1 MALSIQIRGAGT
13 AYESIAAAKTADD
26 LKKAS
31 NPSSAGGWVVTAAT
45 NADLTVDNLNLLKA
59 NRTSISSVAITGA
72 DGLALTG
79 AQVKTYK
86 DVILKLS
93 EAKIDVIDTAAGMG
107 GSNFSNLDA
116 VYSKLKLITVSSDVS
131 VGYSDYLTNSNQ
143 QGLENLINDT
153 ADSGVAI
160 TNFSGTS
167 ATLTTLLADADVDS
181 ITMKDSIANLTA
193 NKAAILL
200 AGNASQI
207 ATGSVKVY
215 DTLANINT
223 DAAKTLITDLG
234 TKVSAVVIKIA
245 AADIT
250 AANVITTKTAFDALP
265 TAIKA
270 LSSIEITGSAAYIIK
285 NVANIAS
292 LGDRVSSIEG
302 TGASIANLTALS
314 SLKSKFT
321 SISITDTAANI
332 AKNTVLADAVTSWTS
347 AKISGIKISAVPKS
361 DDLTKIVTA
370 AGSISLSIS
379 DTSGNINRDLAL
391 TNSVLGANIGN
402 LASID
407 VKDGTVAKKAV
418 LKMSNDQFSL
428 LKDKLTGQNTF
439 NLSAVAYIDSAAL
452 DSNAN
457 VVNYSVKDAYSSV
470 SANLSTLLARSKLQS
485 LAVNNALVA
494 DMATINT
501 AYAALSTENKLKF
514 KTVSVTDSSANLLAI
529 STGVITKL
537 KELSANKLV
546 TSINATDVGI
556 NKITTLK
563 SIAKVASIKVLDTD
577 ENFRLA
583 TNAKLIADKKVT
595 GFSLTG
601 VIKERLTGGTVA
613 LPNYLNNSKIT
624 SISVSDT
631 VANIIGAD
639 NRTIMNNAKISSVTA
654 NSALVSNIAALS
666 ASGVDANPY
675 TNPVSINVSDS
686 WTNIKAY
693 FDGDGATQNTKVK
706 SFTIVG

>member
-13 AYESIAAAKTADD
+13 AYTSVAAAKTADD
-26 LKKAS
+26 LAKAA

-93 EAKIDVIDTAAGMG
+93 QAKIDVIDTAAGVG

-131 VGYSDYLTNSNQ
+131 VAYSDYLANSNQ

-167 ATLTTLLADADVDS
+167 ATLTTLLGDADVDS

-250 AANVITTKTAFDALP
+250 AANVLTTKAAFDALP
-265 TAIKA
+265 DAIKA
-270 LSSIEITGSAAYIIK
+270 KSSIEITGSAAYIIK

-321 SISITDTAANI
+321 SISISDTAANI

-361 DDLTKIVTA
+361 EDLTKIVAA

-391 TNSVLGANIGN
+391 TNSVIGANISN

-439 NLSAVAYIDSAAL
+439 NLSAVAYVDSGAL

-485 LAVNNALVA
+485 LAVDNATVA
-494 DMATINT
+494 DMTTINT

-514 KTVSVTDSSANLLAI
+514 KTVSVTDTSSNLLAI
-529 STGVITKL
+529 STGIITKL

-563 SIAKVASIKVLDTD
+563 SVAKVADIKVLDTD

-583 TNAKLIADKKVT
+583 SNAKLIADKKVT

-601 VIKERLTGGTVA
+601 VVKARLTGGTNL
-613 LPNYLNNSKIT
+613 LPDYLGNSKIT
-624 SISVSDT
+624 SISVSDEAT
-631 VANIIGAD
+631 NIKGSS
-639 NRTIMNNAKISSVTA
+639 NRTIMNNAKITSITA
-654 NSALVSNIAALS
+654 NSTLIADIAELS
-666 ASGVDANPY
+666 ATTGNDAY
-675 TNPVSINVSDS
+675 LNPVSINVSDS
-686 WTNIKAY
+686 WANIKTWVTAQ
-693 FDGDGATQNTKVK
+693 ATDNAKVK
-706 SFTIVG
+706 SFNIVRP

>member
-1 MALSIQIRGAGT
+1 
-13 AYESIAAAKTADD
+13 
-26 LKKAS
+26 
-31 NPSSAGGWVVTAAT
+31 
-45 NADLTVDNLNLLKA
+45 
-59 NRTSISSVAITGA
+59 
-72 DGLALTG
+72 
-79 AQVKTYK
+79 
-86 DVILKLS
+86 
-93 EAKIDVIDTAAGMG
+93 
-107 GSNFSNLDA
+107 
-116 VYSKLKLITVSSDVS
+116 
-131 VGYSDYLTNSNQ
+131 
-143 QGLENLINDT
+143 
-153 ADSGVAI
+153 
-160 TNFSGTS
+160 
-167 ATLTTLLADADVDS
+167 
-181 ITMKDSIANLTA
+181 
-193 NKAAILL
+193 
-200 AGNASQI
+200 
-207 ATGSVKVY
+207 
-215 DTLANINT
+215 
-223 DAAKTLITDLG
+223 
-234 TKVSAVVIKIA
+234 
-245 AADIT
+245 
-250 AANVITTKTAFDALP
+250 
-265 TAIKA
+265 
-270 LSSIEITGSAAYIIK
+270 
-285 NVANIAS
+285 
-292 LGDRVSSIEG
+292 
-302 TGASIANLTALS
+302 
-314 SLKSKFT
+314 
-321 SISITDTAANI
+321 
-332 AKNTVLADAVTSWTS
+332 
-347 AKISGIKISAVPKS
+347 
-361 DDLTKIVTA
+361 
-370 AGSISLSIS
+370 
-379 DTSGNINRDLAL
+379 
-391 TNSVLGANIGN
+391 
-402 LASID
+402 
-407 VKDGTVAKKAV
+407 
-418 LKMSNDQFSL
+418 
-428 LKDKLTGQNTF
+428 
-439 NLSAVAYIDSAAL
+439 
-452 DSNAN
+452 
-457 VVNYSVKDAYSSV
+457 
-470 SANLSTLLARSKLQS
+470 
-485 LAVNNALVA
+485 
-494 DMATINT
+494 MATINT

>member
-116 VYSKLKLITVSSDVS
+116 VYSKLKIITVSSDVS
-131 VGYSDYLTNSNQ
+131 VGYSDYLANSNQ

-207 ATGSVKVY
+207 ATGSVEVY

-265 TAIKA
+265 DAIKA
-270 LSSIEITGSAAYIIK
+270 KSSIEITGSAAYIIK

-407 VKDGTVAKKAV
+407 VKDGTLAKKAV
-418 LKMSNDQFSL
+418 LKISNDQFSL

-470 SANLSTLLARSKLQS
+470 SANLSTLLARSKLQN
-485 LAVNNALVA
+485 LAVSNASVA
-494 DMATINT
+494 DMTTINT

-563 SIAKVASIKVLDTD
+563 SIAKVSSIKVLDTD

-613 LPNYLNNSKIT
+613 LPNYLNNSNIT

-686 WTNIKAY
+686 WANIKAY
-693 FDGDGATQNTKVK
+693 FAGDGATQNTKVK